1 MNRWQSGGMALS
13 CPESKYQAGR
23 LFQPATVAFAV
34 RAAALSG
41 RWLTAIGAA
50 TSAGSSAQN
59 IWWKAAILMN
69 RSGLIPQARVKIYP
83 DSIHGARGP

>member
-50 TSAGSSAQN
+50 TSAGSSAQS